1 MSIIEPNLE
10 RDYTNVSSNV
20 SGKNVI
26 VTGAANGL
34 GKELVL
40 E

>member
-10 RDYTNVSSNV
+10 RDYTKVSSKV
-20 SGKNVI
+20 SEKNVI